1 MSAEQMYRNALER
14 LINNR
19 PEVLKKGS
27 YKINKTNVA
36 LEAGKERTSIKKD
49 RHPTLIGD
57 IKNAAEKYVSPVT
70 DQLVKAKQQSKQNK
84 ENADDLLKRYTAALN
99 RESMLVRQL
108 FKLESDNQQLRI
120 ELEKSTNELAS
131 VNKLRVVPIK

>member
-1 MSAEQMYRNALER
+1 MSAEQIYRNALER

-49 RHPTLIGD
+49 RYPTLIGD
-57 IKNAAEKYVSPVT
+57 IKNAAEKYLSPVT
-70 DQLVKAKQQSKQNK
+70 VQLVKTKQQSKKNK
-84 ENADDLLKRYTAALN
+84 DKADDLRKHYTAALN
-99 RESMLVRQL
+99 RESILVQQL
-108 FKLESDNQQLRI
+108 FKLELDKQQLTA
-120 ELEKSTNELAS
+120 ELEKMTNELAS